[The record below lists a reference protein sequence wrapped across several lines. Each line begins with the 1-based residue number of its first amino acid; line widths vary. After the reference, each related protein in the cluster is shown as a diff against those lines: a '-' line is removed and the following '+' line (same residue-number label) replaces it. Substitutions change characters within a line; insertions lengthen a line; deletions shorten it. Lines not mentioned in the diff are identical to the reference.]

1 MTSIDAI
8 ALDAPDATAAATFY
22 RDAFG
27 LNGQLRVRE
36 SAAPTTGFRGFT
48 LSLVVS
54 QPANVG

>member
-27 LNGQLRVRE
+27 LNGQVRVRE
-36 SAAPTTGFRGFT
+36 
-48 LSLVVS
+48 
-54 QPANVG
+54 